1 MEADCLWNQS
11 SHVDADVVH
20 SIRGQIGSAPLG
32 VILGLLG
39 AVLGR
44 YVCNLG
50 PSRGS
55 LGAILGPLEASLGLS
70 WGHFGASWGHLGII
84 LNPMILILIPWSEA
98 ARFPGL
104 PLLGFASSWGIAG
117 RALGEPQGL
126 LPLMAGALVRGA
138 GLLASQPR
146 PCLSQVSLHIVSP
159 RLSPQASLHRRRRRT
174 S

>member
-1 MEADCLWNQS
+1 MESIFSCRCRCRSLDPRADRFGASWG
-11 SHVDADVVH
+11 H
-20 SIRGQIGSAPLG
+20 SGASWSC
-32 VILGLLG
+32 LG
-39 AVLGR
+39 AICLQ
-44 YVCNLG
+44 
-50 PSRGS
+50 SRAISGLS
-55 LGAILGPLEASLGLS
+55 WGHLGAILGPWEAILGLS